1 MSICSVPN
9 CPRGGQLR
17 RGKCHACYE
26 KWRIRQH
33 AYGRFDP
40 EFIDATETLEHIQK
54 LRAAGTSWRRIAEL
68 AGIYRTQLMR
78 LRTATKIGRGTA
90 ERILAIPV
98 PAAKH
103 LVAADHDCVPAIGAA
118 RRIRALTALGWTQ
131 SYLANRLGMSVG
143 NLYAT
148 THLTRDF
155 LTVRRDRDIRVLFEE
170 LQMQRGPS
178 VRARNLAVKYG
189 WALPLEWDEESI
201 DDPAAQP
208 HRVRR
213 TKRDDFVG
221 RAVERREAVRDLT
234 DRGLSAE
241 DIAIRL
247 RTSARQVQRDR
258 SAA

>member
-1 MSICSVPN
+1 MNICSVPN

-40 EFIDATETLEHIQK
+40 EFIDATETQEHLQK

-68 AGIYRTQLMR
+68 SGIYRTQLMR

-90 ERILAIPV
+90 ERILAVEI
-98 PAAKH
+98 ASAKH
-103 LVAADHDCVPAIGAA
+103 LVAADHDCVPAIGSA
-118 RRIRALTALGWTQ
+118 RRVQALIAAGWTQ
-131 SYLANRLGMSVG
+131 TYIAQRLGMTVG
-143 NLYAT
+143 NLHPT
-148 THLTRDF
+148 THMTRDF
-155 LTVRRDRDIRVLFEE
+155 VSVRRDRDIRALFDE
-170 LQMQRGPS
+170 LQMQPGTSIRS
-178 VRARNLAVKYG
+178 RRLAAKHG

-213 TKRDDFVG
+213 TKRDDFVA
-221 RAVERREAVRDLT
+221 RLAERREKVRDLT
-234 DRGLSAE
+234 DRGLSAQ

-247 RTSARQVQRDR
+247 RMSARQVQRDR